1 MVYHEVMKAK
11 KKKWQKGVNVTVSP
25 KAHEVMLTEAN
36 ASKPRKTLRGVINI
50 KNNLPENE

>member
-1 MVYHEVMKAK
+1 MMYHEVMKVK

-25 KAHEVMLTEAN
+25 KAHDVMLTEAN